1 MRHPPFALY
10 YNRNCFRIGK
20 DWTQWRKMSDW
31 IRKKGIER
39 VDNWQ
44 KSCIMY
50 IILIVIITR
59 HKGDFV
65 WQLW

>member
-1 MRHPPFALY
+1 M
-10 YNRNCFRIGK
+10 IGK
-20 DWTQWRKMSDW
+20 DWTQYWKMSDW